1 METKRKALGK
11 GLEQLFTNER
21 IDFDNFEKGLVEEA
35 KPNEIVEIKISEI
48 RSNPYQPRKI
58 FDEEALN
65 ELASSI
71 KEHGVVQ
78 PIIVKKSIKGYELVA
93 GERRTKAAKIAG
105 LETVPAIVKDF
116 DDEQMMEIALIENI
130 QRENLNPIEEA
141 MAYDSIL
148 RSSNITQ
155 DELAKKFGKSR
166 SYITNS
172 LGLLRLPDDTKK
184 YVEDN
189 KLSMSHARALSK
201 LEDNDQINRLA
212 NKIVN
217 ENLNVRAI
225 ENITRDIH
233 DQEIKKEKAENTL
246 FEFKQHDTLNTNH
259 IYEDAMREKFGIKV
273 KITGK
278 KIEIPYSSQLELQRI
293 LELMDVKIEG

>member
-35 KPNEIVEIKISEI
+35 KPNEIVQIKITDI

-71 KEHGVVQ
+71 KEHGIVQ

-116 DDEQMMEIALIENI
+116 DDEEMMEIALIENI

-155 DELAKKFGKSR
+155 EELAKKFGKSR

-201 LEDNDQINRLA
+201 LEDNNQINRLA
-212 NKIVN
+212 NKIVT
-217 ENLNVRAI
+217 EGLNVRAI

-233 DQEIKKEKAENTL
+233 EQEEKQNLQNDEN
-246 FEFKQHDTLNTNH
+246 FFKQYDTINPNH
-259 IYEDAMREKFGIKV
+259 IYEDAMREKLGTKV
-273 KITGK
+273 KITNK
-278 KIEIPYSSQLELQRI
+278 KIEIPFSSQLELQRI
-293 LELMDVKIEG
+293 LELLDIRIEG

>member
-71 KEHGVVQ
+71 KEHGIVQ

-201 LEDNDQINRLA
+201 LDDNEQINRLA

-233 DQEIKKEKAENTL
+233 EQEIKKEKDENTL
-246 FEFKQHDTLNTNH
+246 FEFKQYDTLNTNH

>member
-35 KPNEIVEIKISEI
+35 KPNEIVQIKITDI

-71 KEHGVVQ
+71 KEHGIVQ

-116 DDEQMMEIALIENI
+116 DDEEMMEIALIENI

-201 LEDNDQINRLA
+201 LEDNTQINRLA
-212 NKIVN
+212 NKIVT
-217 ENLNVRAI
+217 EGLNVRAI

-233 DQEIKKEKAENTL
+233 EQEEKKTL
-246 FEFKQHDTLNTNH
+246 QNDDNFFKQYDTINPNH
-259 IYEDAMREKFGIKV
+259 IYEDAMREKLGTKV
-273 KITGK
+273 KITNK
-278 KIEIPYSSQLELQRI
+278 KIEIPFSSQLELQRI
-293 LELMDVKIEG
+293 LELLDIKIEG